1 MVNGEVYINETLSG
15 KMSFFK
21 LSLKILN
28 KQANDKWTLSHGL
41 VEERFEKAMQR
52 RRERRRAFLFF
63 SPSAFFALSRLLPFP
78 TWKA

>member
-28 KQANDKWTLSHGL
+28 KQANDK
-41 VEERFEKAMQR
+41 
-52 RRERRRAFLFF
+52 
-63 SPSAFFALSRLLPFP
+63 
-78 TWKA
+78 